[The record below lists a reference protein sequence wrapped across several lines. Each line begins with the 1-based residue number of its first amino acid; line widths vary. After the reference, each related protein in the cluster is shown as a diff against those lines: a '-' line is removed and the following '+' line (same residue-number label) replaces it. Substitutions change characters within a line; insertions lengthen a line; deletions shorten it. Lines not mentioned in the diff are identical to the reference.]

1 VPRIAS
7 DVTRAAH
14 LKEVRLQRFKDTQVN
29 LEECAKLLSCMPEV
43 EEWQIEL
50 RRSGEVPAALD
61 ELWVRVALRD
71 GVAADQGIARVQQQF
86 RRALAFDPT
95 RVELMDLEPLL
106 QQLGVETERQ
116 ERRFVDARSSS

>member
-1 VPRIAS
+1 
-7 DVTRAAH
+7 
-14 LKEVRLQRFKDTQVN
+14 
-29 LEECAKLLSCMPEV
+29 MPEV

-106 QQLGVETERQ
+106 QQLGVETERR